1 MPPEG
6 QGMRRVETAHVA
18 VATVAALAALLAGC
32 GDGRS
37 ADRAERPLLTA
48 EQEIQVGRAAA
59 PHLERLAGHTARMS
73 GRIENL
79 AVEAYV
85 RTVGQRVARFT
96 PRRELPYRFAVLDT
110 ADVRAFALPG
120 GLVYLTR
127 GLLASLKTE
136 AQLAAALAHQL
147 AHINARHVVRS
158 LCGKC
163 GKALLLDAVAA
174 AQLTTAGRAA
184 PKPTETLARL
194 AEAIHE
200 HEYDADTEAAAD
212 RLGLDYLVAAGY
224 NPSGMVAFLEVPAR
238 SAAPAVPA
246 ARTTDSG
253 SRAGRIRRIVEQKYR
268 GCGGRVADEEYR
280 GEVLDR
286 LGGLPVPAR

>member
-1 MPPEG
+1 
-6 QGMRRVETAHVA
+6 MRRVETAHVA
-18 VATVAALAALLAGC
+18 VATVAALVALLAGC

-37 ADRAERPLLTA
+37 ADRAERPLLSV
-48 EQEIQVGRAAA
+48 EQEIQIGRAAA
-59 PHLERLAGHTARMS
+59 PHLERLAG

-85 RTVGQRVARFT
+85 RTIGERVARST
-96 PRRELPYRFAVLDT
+96 PRRELPYRFEVLDT

-147 AHINARHVVRS
+147 AHINARQVVRS

-174 AQLTTAGRAA
+174 AQLTTAGRDARQR
-184 PKPTETLARL
+184 TETLARL

-253 SRAGRIRRIVEQKYR
+253 SRAGRIRRIAERKYR

-286 LGGLPVPAR
+286 LGGPVVPAR

>member
-6 QGMRRVETAHVA
+6 QGMRREETAHVA
-18 VATVAALAALLAGC
+18 VATVAALAGLLAGC
-32 GDGRS
+32 GDGQS

-48 EQEIQVGRAAA
+48 EQEIQIGRAAA
-59 PHLERLAGHTARMS
+59 PHLERLAG
-73 GRIENL
+73 GRLENL

-85 RTVGQRVARFT
+85 RTIGQRVARST

-136 AQLAAALAHQL
+136 SQLAAALAHQL

-174 AQLTTAGRAA
+174 AQPTTAGSDARRR
-184 PKPTETLARL
+184 TETLARL
-194 AEAIHE
+194 AEVIHE
-200 HEYDADTEAAAD
+200 HEYEADTEAAAD

-238 SAAPAVPA
+238 SAAPDVPA
-246 ARTTDSG
+246 ARITDSG

-286 LGGLPVPAR
+286 LGGPIVPAR

>member
-1 MPPEG
+1 
-6 QGMRRVETAHVA
+6 MRRVETAQVA
-18 VATVAALAALLAGC
+18 VATVAALLGLLAGC

-37 ADRAERPLLTA
+37 ADRAERPLLSV
-48 EQEIQVGRAAA
+48 EQEIQIGRAAA
-59 PHLERLAGHTARMS
+59 IHLERLAG

-85 RTVGQRVARFT
+85 RTIGERVARST
-96 PRRELPYRFAVLDT
+96 PRRELPYRFEVLDT

-147 AHINARHVVRS
+147 AHINARQVVRS

-174 AQLTTAGRAA
+174 AQLTTAGRDA
-184 PKPTETLARL
+184 PQRTETLARL

-224 NPSGMVAFLEVPAR
+224 NPSGMVAFLEVLAR
-238 SAAPAVPA
+238 SAAPGVPA

-286 LGGLPVPAR
+286 LGGPVVPAR